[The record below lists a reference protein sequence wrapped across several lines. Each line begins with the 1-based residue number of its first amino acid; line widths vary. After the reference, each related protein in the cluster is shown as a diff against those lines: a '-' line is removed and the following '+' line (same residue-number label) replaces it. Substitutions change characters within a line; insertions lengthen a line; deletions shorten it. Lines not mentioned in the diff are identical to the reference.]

1 MFLLPEFRRQFN
13 KFCFL
18 LNKYTEATIAELHS
32 MLIHDL
38 QHKFKAYINKFE
50 KKKTQS
56 KTDIDEDLPT
66 VSVKYIQFKICLII
80 DSIRIAR
87 YFSSEKNRNIQPVW
101 KN

>member
-38 QHKFKAYINKFE
+38 QQKFKAYINKFE

-66 VSVKYIQFKICLII
+66 VSVKCIQLKICLII